1 MLNPDDNLYSVAPVG
16 NIVVVGRNVALKGG
30 ITRDNAINLLTW
42 LILSTNATPDE
53 IRTAI
58 VKANR
63 PTARFAP
70 SVPPVAVV
78 PRQAVPLAGQSVAAF
93 MGEIDAEEQ
102 AALDEVKAACEV
114 AATVTPVVE
123 TPPPPPAPL
132 AAPAPVRTAAPIPTT
147 PARPLTVPIV
157 APVPVNVPGGPVA
170 APVPASV
177 AVDPAGVA
185 KAWGV
190 PS

>member
-70 SVPPVAVV
+70 SAPPIAVV

-114 AATVTPVVE
+114 AATVTPAVE
-123 TPPPPPAPL
+123 TPPAAPPAPL
-132 AAPAPVRTAAPIPTT
+132 PAPVRTAAPIPTT

-157 APVPVNVPGGPVA
+157 APVAVNVPSGPVA
-170 APVPASV
+170 APSPASV